1 MRVLPCESTA
11 KHDKKGVL
19 ATDSRDALWFSRAFQ
34 EVRVI
39 QKRIRV
45 NEQIRSAELRVIG
58 PNSEQLGVVSCAKAM
73 ELAAEQELDL
83 VEVAPTAKPPVCRIM
98 DFSKY
103 KYEQEKKERRAKK
116 HAHVTQLKQIRIK
129 PHIEEHDYHTKL
141 KQTIAFLEKKDKVR
155 VNLFFQGREMA
166 FRDHAKTL
174 LDRFVKDTADI
185 AQVEKDVMMEGR
197 IMSIVIA
204 PKADKI

>member
-1 MRVLPCESTA
+1 VI
-11 KHDKKGVL
+11 
-19 ATDSRDALWFSRAFQ
+19 
-34 EVRVI
+34 I

-58 PNSEQLGVVSCAKAM
+58 PNSEQLGVVTSAKAM
-73 ELAAEQELDL
+73 ELAEQFELDL

-98 DFSKY
+98 DFTKY

-116 HAHVTQLKQIRIK
+116 NAHISQLKQVRVK
-129 PHIEEHDYHTKL
+129 PHIEEHDYQTKL
-141 KQTIAFLEKKDKVR
+141 KQTITFLEKKDKVR

-166 FRDHAKTL
+166 FKDQAKKL
-174 LDRFVKDTADI
+174 LDRFVVDTASM

-197 IMSIVIA
+197 VMSIVIA
-204 PKADKI
+204 PKADKV

>member
-1 MRVLPCESTA
+1 MI
-11 KHDKKGVL
+11 
-19 ATDSRDALWFSRAFQ
+19 
-34 EVRVI
+34 I

-58 PNSEQLGVVSCAKAM
+58 PNSEQLGVVTSAKAM
-73 ELAAEQELDL
+73 ELAEQFELDL

-116 HAHVTQLKQIRIK
+116 HAHISQLKQVRVK
-129 PHIEEHDYHTKL
+129 PHIEEHDYQTKL
-141 KQTIAFLEKKDKVR
+141 KQTITFLEKKDKVR

-166 FRDHAKTL
+166 FKDQAKKL
-174 LDRFVKDTADI
+174 LDRFVVDTAEL
-185 AQVEKDVMMEGR
+185 AQIEKDVMMEGR
-197 IMSIVIA
+197 VMSIVIA
-204 PKADKI
+204 PKADKV

>member
-1 MRVLPCESTA
+1 MV
-11 KHDKKGVL
+11 
-19 ATDSRDALWFSRAFQ
+19 
-34 EVRVI
+34 VI

-58 PNSEQLGVVSCAKAM
+58 PNSEQLGVVTSTRAM
-73 ELAAEQELDL
+73 ELAEQFELDL

-103 KYEQEKKERRAKK
+103 KYEQEKKERKAKK
-116 HAHVTQLKQIRIK
+116 NAHISQLKQIRIK
-129 PHIEEHDYHTKL
+129 PHIEEHDYQTKL
-141 KQTIAFLEKKDKVR
+141 KQTMMFLEKKDKVR

-166 FRDHAKTL
+166 FKDQAKIL
-174 LDRFVKDTADI
+174 LDRFVTDTAEV

-197 IMSIVIA
+197 VMSIVIA
-204 PKADKI
+204 PKSEKV

>member
-1 MRVLPCESTA
+1 MRRKV
-11 KHDKKGVL
+11 
-19 ATDSRDALWFSRAFQ
+19 AFPGTLRCGILS
-34 EVRVI
+34 EVMII

-58 PNSEQLGVVSCAKAM
+58 PNSEQLGVVTSAKAM
-73 ELAAEQELDL
+73 ELAEQFELDL

-98 DFSKY
+98 DFTKY

-116 HAHVTQLKQIRIK
+116 NAHISQLKQVRVK
-129 PHIEEHDYHTKL
+129 PHIEEHDYQTKL
-141 KQTIAFLEKKDKVR
+141 KQTITFLEKKDKVR

-166 FRDHAKTL
+166 FKDQAKKL
-174 LDRFVKDTADI
+174 LDRFVADTAAI

-197 IMSIVIA
+197 VMSIVIA
-204 PKADKI
+204 PKADKV

>member
-1 MRVLPCESTA
+1 MI
-11 KHDKKGVL
+11 
-19 ATDSRDALWFSRAFQ
+19 
-34 EVRVI
+34 I

-58 PNSEQLGVVSCAKAM
+58 PNSEQLGVVTSAKAM
-73 ELAAEQELDL
+73 ELAEQFELDL

-98 DFSKY
+98 DFTKY

-116 HAHVTQLKQIRIK
+116 NAHISQLKQVRVK
-129 PHIEEHDYHTKL
+129 PHIEEHDYQTKL
-141 KQTIAFLEKKDKVR
+141 KQTIMFLEKKDKVR

-166 FRDHAKTL
+166 FKDQAKKL
-174 LDRFVKDTADI
+174 LDRFVVDTAAL

-197 IMSIVIA
+197 VMSIVIA
-204 PKADKI
+204 PKADKV

>member
-1 MRVLPCESTA
+1 VI
-11 KHDKKGVL
+11 
-19 ATDSRDALWFSRAFQ
+19 
-34 EVRVI
+34 I

-58 PNSEQLGVVSCAKAM
+58 PNSEQLGVVTSAKAM
-73 ELAAEQELDL
+73 ELAEQFELDL

-98 DFSKY
+98 DFTKY

-116 HAHVTQLKQIRIK
+116 NAHISQLKQVRVK
-129 PHIEEHDYHTKL
+129 PHIEEHDYQTKL
-141 KQTIAFLEKKDKVR
+141 KQTITFLEKKDKVR

-166 FRDHAKTL
+166 FKDQAKKL
-174 LDRFVKDTADI
+174 LDRFVIDTAAI

-197 IMSIVIA
+197 VMSIVIA
-204 PKADKI
+204 PKADKV

>member
-1 MRVLPCESTA
+1 MLS
-11 KHDKKGVL
+11 
-19 ATDSRDALWFSRAFQ
+19 
-34 EVRVI
+34 EVKII

-58 PNSEQLGVVSCAKAM
+58 PNSEQLGVVTSAKAM
-73 ELAAEQELDL
+73 ELAEQFELDL

-116 HAHVTQLKQIRIK
+116 HAHISQLKQVRVK
-129 PHIEEHDYHTKL
+129 PHIEEHDYQTKL
-141 KQTIAFLEKKDKVR
+141 KQTIAFLDKKDKVR

-166 FRDHAKTL
+166 FKDQAKKL
-174 LDRFVKDTADI
+174 LDRFVLDTAEI
-185 AQVEKDVMMEGR
+185 AQVEKGVMMEGR
-197 IMSIVIA
+197 VMSIVIA
-204 PKADKI
+204 PKADKV

>member
-1 MRVLPCESTA
+1 MKR
-11 KHDKKGVL
+11 
-19 ATDSRDALWFSRAFQ
+19 
-34 EVRVI
+34 EVSEVVRI

-45 NEQIRSAELRVIG
+45 NEQIRAVELRVIG
-58 PNSEQLGVVSCAKAM
+58 PNSEQLGVVSCAQAM
-73 ELAAEQELDL
+73 EFAQQHELDL

-116 HAHVTQLKQIRIK
+116 HAHVSQLKQIRIK
-129 PHIEEHDYHTKL
+129 PHIEEHDYQTKL
-141 KQTIAFLEKKDKVR
+141 KQTIAFLVR

-166 FRDHAKTL
+166 FKDQAKTL
-174 LDRFVKDTADI
+174 LDRFVTDTAHL

-197 IMSIVIA
+197 VMSIVIS
-204 PKADKI
+204 PKAE

>member
-1 MRVLPCESTA
+1 MKSGNVS
-11 KHDKKGVL
+11 
-19 ATDSRDALWFSRAFQ
+19 
-34 EVRVI
+34 EVVRI

-45 NEQIRSAELRVIG
+45 NEQIRAAELRVIG
-58 PNSEQLGVVSCAKAM
+58 PNSEQLGVVSSAQAM
-73 ELAAEQELDL
+73 ELAQQHELDL

-116 HAHVTQLKQIRIK
+116 NAHISQLKQIRIK
-129 PHIEEHDYHTKL
+129 PHIEEHDYQTKL

-166 FRDHAKTL
+166 FKDQAKTL
-174 LDRFVKDTADI
+174 LDRFVTDTAHL

-197 IMSIVIA
+197 VMSIVIS
-204 PKADKI
+204 PKAE

>member
-1 MRVLPCESTA
+1 VI
-11 KHDKKGVL
+11 
-19 ATDSRDALWFSRAFQ
+19 
-34 EVRVI
+34 I

-58 PNSEQLGVVSCAKAM
+58 PNSEQLGVVTSAKAM
-73 ELAAEQELDL
+73 ELAEQFELDL

-98 DFSKY
+98 DFTKY

-116 HAHVTQLKQIRIK
+116 NAHISQLKQVRVK
-129 PHIEEHDYHTKL
+129 PHIEEHDYQTKL
-141 KQTIAFLEKKDKVR
+141 KQTITFLEKKDKVR

-166 FRDHAKTL
+166 FKDQAKKL
-174 LDRFVKDTADI
+174 LDRFVVDTAAI

-197 IMSIVIA
+197 VMSIVIA
-204 PKADKI
+204 PKADKV

>member
-1 MRVLPCESTA
+1 MI
-11 KHDKKGVL
+11 
-19 ATDSRDALWFSRAFQ
+19 
-34 EVRVI
+34 I

-58 PNSEQLGVVSCAKAM
+58 PNSEQLGVVTSAKAM
-73 ELAAEQELDL
+73 ELAEQFELDL

-98 DFSKY
+98 DFTKY

-116 HAHVTQLKQIRIK
+116 NAHISQLKQVRVK
-129 PHIEEHDYHTKL
+129 PHIEEHDYQTKL
-141 KQTIAFLEKKDKVR
+141 KQTITFLEKKDKVR

-166 FRDHAKTL
+166 FKDQAKKL
-174 LDRFVKDTADI
+174 LDRFVVDTASM

-197 IMSIVIA
+197 VMSIVIA
-204 PKADKI
+204 PKADKV